1 MSSIKYLRQKFLY
14 YFSNHTSLLFLVIMN
29 FFALTLLVFESPFLG
44 VGWLLLLTLFFLIK
58 REYKNIFIS
67 WGIFFSFWYLL
78 FIICFSDY
86 GSPIWI
92 GGDYTRDILIY
103 FSYKYS
109 GSAWYIGLFESFCV
123 QTVFYIHLLSVQLGY
138 PIYIPSPLN

>member
-92 GGDYTRDILIY
+92 GGDYTRDSFLYSSFKRSIRLSYLYTLSIELKNLHQNI
-103 FSYKYS
+103 FSYF
-109 GSAWYIGLFESFCV
+109 L
-123 QTVFYIHLLSVQLGY
+123 
-138 PIYIPSPLN
+138 

>member
-1 MSSIKYLRQKFLY
+1 MKDLRQKFLY
-14 YFSNHTSLLFLVIMN
+14 YFSNYKSLLFLVIMN

-44 VGWLLLLTLFFLIK
+44 VGWLLLLTLFLLIK
-58 REYKNIFIS
+58 RQYKNIFIS

-78 FIICFSDY
+78 FIFCFSDF

-92 GGDYTRDILIY
+92 GGHYTLDILIY

-109 GSAWYIGLFESFCV
+109 ICGCAWYTDLFESFCV
-123 QTVFYIHLLSVQLGY
+123 QTVFYIDLLSVKFGY
-138 PIYIPSPLN
+138 PIYIPSPWN